1 MVRRV
6 INTAFVLTCT
16 HSRISRTPYHP
27 IGGGMLPQG
36 TQNSVSSPL
45 SPQRKLRSPKLKYEA
60 LEISEVRGPL
70 EKKSAYALQLLWA
83 PLNARYLHIT
93 TAVGDHFE
101 SKVAYLY
108 NTVAVGPP
116 WKNFRHYSCNGWPEA
131 SASLAFPSTHHC
143 VKPWQWSHMRVWNRL
158 NTFCFIWYAYFL
170 TWCAHVNTVM

>member
-1 MVRRV
+1 
-6 INTAFVLTCT
+6 
-16 HSRISRTPYHP
+16 
-27 IGGGMLPQG
+27 MLPQG

-116 WKNFRHYSCNGWPEA
+116 
-131 SASLAFPSTHHC
+131 
-143 VKPWQWSHMRVWNRL
+143 
-158 NTFCFIWYAYFL
+158 
-170 TWCAHVNTVM
+170 